1 MAFFNKIL
9 LISSAVCQI
18 HTWIDLLTEYQ
29 PTFIEYHQLLTPVLA
44 VWKSVLMKTKR
55 KIFRELT
62 KQ

>member
-1 MAFFNKIL
+1 MAFFYKIL
-9 LISSAVCQI
+9 LISLAVCQI
-18 HTWIDLLTEYQ
+18 HTWIDLLIEYQ
-29 PTFIEYHQLLTPVLA
+29 PTFIEYHQLLTLA